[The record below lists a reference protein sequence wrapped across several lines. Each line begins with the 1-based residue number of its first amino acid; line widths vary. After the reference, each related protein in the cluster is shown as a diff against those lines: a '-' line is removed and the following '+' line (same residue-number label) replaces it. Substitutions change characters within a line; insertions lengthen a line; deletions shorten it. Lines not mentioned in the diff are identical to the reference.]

1 MIGKKTYKVFCFLLF
16 MVISLP
22 SLGLSAP
29 SKQYVSP
36 GTPITYSDSGSTHVM
51 ALQNLLSGTGVYGA
65 RHDLGTGSHPAQFMW
80 ACSFTLSGTNIVGA
94 QIEIYVSWSDG
105 TYADGALGT
114 SNGTL
119 ASADKRRD
127 LKLVGTVVV
136 DQTTSNTTM
145 TASGMAW
152 IPTRYF
158 SPAVWN
164 GTTLSLQNVANT
176 SSCAFTPVPPEQQ

>member
-1 MIGKKTYKVFCFLLF
+1 
-16 MVISLP
+16 
-22 SLGLSAP
+22 
-29 SKQYVSP
+29 
-36 GTPITYSDSGSTHVM
+36 M
-51 ALQNLLSGTGVYGA
+51 ALQNLATLTGVYGA
-65 RHDLGTGSHPAQFMW
+65 RHDKGAGSQPGQWMW

-114 SNGTL
+114 SNGSLTT
-119 ASADKRRD
+119 ADKRRD

-176 SSCAFTPVPPEQQ
+176 SSCAFTPIPPEQQ

>member
-1 MIGKKTYKVFCFLLF
+1 MRYRLLLCAICL
-16 MVISLP
+16 VVGIDSLS
-22 SLGLSAP
+22 SLSFGAVSP
-29 SKQYVSP
+29 QYVHP
-36 GTPITYSDSGSTHVM
+36 GTPITYSDSGSTHIMV
-51 ALQNLLSGTGVYGA
+51 LQNLASLTGVYGA
-65 RHDLGTGSHPAQFMW
+65 RHDKGAGAQPGQWMW
-80 ACSFTLSGTNIVGA
+80 ACSFTLTGTNVGGA

-114 SNGTL
+114 TNGTL

-127 LKLVGTVVV
+127 LKLVGTVIV
-136 DQTTSNTTM
+136 DQTATNTTM

-164 GTTLSLQNVANT
+164 GTTLPTQNVVNT

>member
-1 MIGKKTYKVFCFLLF
+1 
-16 MVISLP
+16 MV
-22 SLGLSAP
+22 
-29 SKQYVSP
+29 
-36 GTPITYSDSGSTHVM
+36 
-51 ALQNLLSGTGVYGA
+51 LQNLASLTGVYGA
-65 RHDLGTGSHPAQFMW
+65 RHDKGAGAQPGQWMW
-80 ACSFTLSGTNIVGA
+80 ACSFTLTGTNVGGA

-114 SNGTL
+114 TNGTL

-127 LKLVGTVVV
+127 LKLVGTVIV
-136 DQTTSNTTM
+136 DQTATNTTM

-164 GTTLSLQNVANT
+164 GTTLPTQNVVNT